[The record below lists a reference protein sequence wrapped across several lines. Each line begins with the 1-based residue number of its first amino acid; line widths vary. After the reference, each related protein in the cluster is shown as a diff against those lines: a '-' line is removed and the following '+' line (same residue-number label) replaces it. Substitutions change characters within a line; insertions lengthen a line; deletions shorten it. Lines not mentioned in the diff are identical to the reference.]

1 MPLSMPHHAH
11 HLFRAKTLNEAL
23 STAEEQDL
31 AVKPVTLQ
39 SNQREK
45 RGSVAQASSYF
56 SICSVDSVASE
67 IISLAETTP
76 VTPLGAR
83 RARFQR
89 AQTVLPIAL
98 SFDSRN

>member
-1 MPLSMPHHAH
+1 MPQHAQNH
-11 HLFRAKTLNEAL
+11 CRAKTLNAAL

-31 AVKPVTLQ
+31 AVKPVTLHSDQ
-39 SNQREK
+39 GKK
-45 RGSVAQASSYF
+45 RGSVPQGSYF
-56 SICSVDSVASE
+56 SICSVDSVASGV
-67 IISLAETTP
+67 ISLTEATP